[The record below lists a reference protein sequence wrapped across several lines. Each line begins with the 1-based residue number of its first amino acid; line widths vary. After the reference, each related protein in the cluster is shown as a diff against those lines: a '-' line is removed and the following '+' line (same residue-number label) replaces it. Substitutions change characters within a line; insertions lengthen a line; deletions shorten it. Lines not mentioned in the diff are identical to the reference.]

1 MGPLIEFLVEGDMNR
16 VILATGAVSL
26 IIGLVM
32 LYYYFRSKRIID
44 EMWAVK
50 TYDAREL
57 RMMCSSG
64 FNAVVEVEGIVECG
78 NPLITPAAKIPC
90 CWYHIQIE
98 KEMCGSKGGTYWTSA
113 FEDTKSTI
121 FKVCDKTG
129 FTLVEPIWA
138 DVDAARVYFD
148 TVNRG
153 TIREIANNI
162 GISDTGEYRITE
174 EALHDG
180 GYVYVLGTAQCTQQ
194 GSSSDV
200 VIRKSD
206 QGYIDQKGHF
216 IISRKSEKE
225 LAKHY
230 GLSVSICYYLA
241 AISFAVAFF
250 CILCIAGV
258 IKIDGI

>member
-1 MGPLIEFLVEGDMNR
+1 MGYLIQLFVEGDMNQ
-16 VILATGAVSL
+16 VILVTGMISL
-26 IIGLVM
+26 IVGCIMV
-32 LYYYFRSKRIID
+32 YYYFRSKRIID

-50 TYDAREL
+50 TYGAREL

-64 FNAVVEVEGIVECG
+64 FNAVVEVEGIVECDH
-78 NPLITPAAKIPC
+78 PLITPAAKIPC
-90 CWYHIQIE
+90 CWYHIKIE
-98 KEMCGSKGGTYWTSA
+98 REMYGSKGSTHWISA

-129 FTLVEPIWA
+129 FTLIEPMRA
-138 DVDAARVYFD
+138 EVDAACVYFD
-148 TVNRG
+148 TAFRDTVY
-153 TIREIANNI
+153 EINNNI
-162 GISDTGEYRITE
+162 SLSDTGQYRITE

-180 GYVYVLGTAQCTQQ
+180 GYVYVLGTAQCIQQ

-200 VIRKSD
+200 VIRKSE

-225 LAKHY
+225 LTKQY

-241 AISFAVAFF
+241 AISFAVVFF
-250 CILCIAGV
+250 CILCITGIIKTGGV
-258 IKIDGI
+258 